1 MLSVFVDQLQGEA
14 ILTALL
20 GFGDALA
27 SDRERLEIGGGGQA
41 RVRSTAIAHARSEFT
56 VEGRAEDAG
65 WILSGSIANA

>member
-20 GFGDALA
+20 GFGDALT

-56 VEGRAEDAG
+56 VEGRA
-65 WILSGSIANA
+65 